1 MNVNANVKY
10 VEHKNNELMKEASC
24 EGMLAQRQRLGPES
38 SLLCMISQKV
48 ALMMLKPSSLLLA
61 VNRSFI
67 SHLKV

>member
-38 SLLCMISQKV
+38 SLKGSTNDAQAFFPLAGSQ
-48 ALMMLKPSSLLLA
+48 
-61 VNRSFI
+61 
-67 SHLKV
+67 

>member
-38 SLLCMISQKV
+38 SLYDF
-48 ALMMLKPSSLLLA
+48 
-61 VNRSFI
+61 R
-67 SHLKV
+67 